1 MVLTRKWDDRA
12 CFIFIFFI
20 LRIRNMSS
28 RNPGVTPKTDWVP
41 LIFHEHLVPNTQVSR
56 SRCVHFFS
64 VRITAVWDTLLH
76 LVVTTVLDKY
86 FSVTVITRYY
96 ICYMTPK
103 YFTIKH
109 YSLSQS
115 PFFKVWV
122 ILSYETNKLIIR
134 IT

>member
-28 RNPGVTPKTDWVP
+28 RNPGVTPKTGWVP
-41 LIFHEHLVPNTQVSR
+41 LNFHEHLVPNTQVSR
-56 SRCVHFFS
+56 SRCVQFFS

-86 FSVTVITRYY
+86 FSVTVITPYY
-96 ICYMTPK
+96 ICYMRTK

-115 PFFKVWV
+115 PFFKAWV
-122 ILSYETNKLIIR
+122 TLPYETNKLIIR